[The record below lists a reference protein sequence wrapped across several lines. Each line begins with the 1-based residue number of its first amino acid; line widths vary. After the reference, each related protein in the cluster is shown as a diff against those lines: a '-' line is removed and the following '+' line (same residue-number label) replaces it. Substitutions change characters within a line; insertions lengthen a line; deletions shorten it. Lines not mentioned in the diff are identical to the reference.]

1 MRGFN
6 PFIKKGRQLAAFF
19 YGGAE
24 WRNPDEARFQAQK
37 NHLSVVSRHC
47 LLL

>member
-1 MRGFN
+1 MVDVECTGQDC
-6 PFIKKGRQLAAFF
+6 PFPVASQA
-19 YGGAE
+19 
-24 WRNPDEARFQAQK
+24 DEKSEQKLQAQK